1 MLLKRFNLDRA
12 MIVDPHS
19 SLWESD
25 LVCVVHDVS
34 DEYSQNR
41 IDKEVLKCLFAHP
54 EKEAILVLN
63 KIDKIK
69 NKKSLLEI
77 VVNLTGGHMAG
88 KQFVSKE
95 AQRLRRRLMPNVLSD
110 MDFERLFAK
119 TAERMNI
126 QIEDKPK
133 KNKEVLKLLDELK
146 VCEEH
151 LIKNLAAIN
160 VNDSTNDQTEKD
172 QQKETQL
179 GTNKNSLI
187 STEKRMSLAKLK
199 GDCLSQKLTLSNT
212 NNANKEFNLAQ
223 SIINDSSSSS
233 LDGQQQQQ
241 PQRVIRSIEDISPFD
256 FKQDLLRTTDWHLY
270 YKKLSTLGLFVR
282 EKTYWPYFNQVFM
295 ISARQNDGVDDL
307 KRYLFS
313 RAKPA
318 DWVFS
323 RNMLTDQMPQ
333 EIAEMCVR
341 EKLLEHLPDEVP
353 YELSLQT
360 DFWEVDENDC
370 LNVVMNIIP
379 GQKWRKKRH
388 MSVLFHNKGHYLKI
402 ISTEAIQEMMNSFQC
417 EVKLR
422 LNVVTE

>member
-1 MLLKRFNLDRA
+1 

-54 EKEAILVLN
+54 EKEAILILN
-63 KIDKIK
+63 KIDKLK
-69 NKKSLLEI
+69 NKKSLLEM
-77 VVNLTGGHMAG
+77 VVNLTGGYMAG

-95 AQRLRRRLMPNVLSD
+95 AQRKKRILMQNVLSD

-126 QIEDKPK
+126 PIEDKSK
-133 KNKEVLKLLDELK
+133 KNKEVLKLLEELK
-146 VCEEH
+146 ACEEH
-151 LIKNLAAIN
+151 LIKNLASIN
-160 VNDSTNDQTEKD
+160 VDDLANDQEEK
-172 QQKETQL
+172 KMQL
-179 GTNKNSLI
+179 GVNKNSLI
-187 STEKRMSLAKLK
+187 SAEKRMNLDRLK
-199 GDCLSQKLTLSNT
+199 GDYVSQKLTLST
-212 NNANKEFNLAQ
+212 TDNANKDFNLVQ
-223 SIINDSSSSS
+223 SVINSS
-233 LDGQQQQQ
+233 LDGQQQQE
-241 PQRVIRSIEDISPFD
+241 QRIIRSIEDISPFD
-256 FKQDLLRTTDWHLY
+256 FKQDLLKTTDWHLY

-295 ISARQNDGVDDL
+295 ISARQNDGVDEL

-313 RAKPA
+313 RAKPG

-341 EKLLEHLPDEVP
+341 EKLLEHLPNEVP
-353 YELSLQT
+353 YELNLQT
-360 DFWEVDENDC
+360 DLWEVDENDC
-370 LNVVMNIIP
+370 LNVVINIIP

-388 MSVLFHNKGHYLKI
+388 LSVLFQNKAHYLKL
-402 ISTEAIQEMMNSFQC
+402 ISAEAHQEMMNSFQC
-417 EVKLR
+417 EVKFK